1 MNFDPFYDD
10 AVTVVN
16 CCQKI
21 KSSNLYKIKTNYK
34 KQRNKNEPVPSPV
47 WLAMSNTQRTFYFI
61 DLDLLFEEKK
71 QERRKKMNAL
81 SPYKKLR
88 DSESSTIDVVTFWMQ
103 I

>member
-1 MNFDPFYDD
+1 MMNFDPFYDD

-34 KQRNKNEPVPSPV
+34 KQEIRMNPCRRLSD
-47 WLAMSNTQRTFYFI
+47 QRCPTHKEHFTLLISIYF
-61 DLDLLFEEKK
+61 FEEKK

-88 DSESSTIDVVTFWMQ
+88 DSESSTIDVVTF
-103 I
+103 